1 MRFLADSLL
10 SREVERL
17 LTLMI
22 SGEEHNISFSYTH
35 NLSNSTS
42 VILLEILLVR
52 CETFV
57 FIFFISITLYLIS
70 FSFILYIRFLDKA
83 SMQLKEGSFAID

>member
-1 MRFLADSLL
+1 MSNIPNRILENCRTHFKFLNIIKEK
-10 SREVERL
+10 SRPKV
-17 LTLMI
+17 
-22 SGEEHNISFSYTH
+22 
-35 NLSNSTS
+35 NLSNSTTI
-42 VILLEILLVR
+42 ILLEILLVR